1 MTETDIY
8 GKTVPILIRNVTI
21 NNKPA
26 EIYLDGCGL
35 IGEVAEKITDHDA
48 EFIIDG
54 SGAAALPGMINM
66 HTHSPMGLLRGYSD
80 DMPLFEWLSTK
91 IWPTEATS
99 PKPTST
105 GAQTSP
111 ASK

>member
-8 GKTVPILIRNVTI
+8 GKTVPILIRNVTV

-26 EIYLDGCGL
+26 EIYLDGTGL

-54 SGAAALPGMINM
+54 SGAAALPGMALHQNLANR
-66 HTHSPMGLLRGYSD
+66 SPPHRNRHLLGRKTRL
-80 DMPLFEWLSTK
+80 P
-91 IWPTEATS
+91 
-99 PKPTST
+99 
-105 GAQTSP
+105 
-111 ASK
+111 

>member
-1 MTETDIY
+1 MTETDIF

-26 EIYLDGCGL
+26 EIYLDGTGL

-80 DMPLFEWLSTK
+80 DMPLLK
-91 IWPTEATS
+91 PTS

-105 GAQTSP
+105 GAQNSP